1 MTRVKH
7 KVRTPSDISCLL
19 EDTRGVTAI
28 EYTLI
33 AALIVMAFVFLIG
46 QIGDFVS
53 VPFETLAS
61 YL

>member
-1 MTRVKH
+1 MIRVKH
-7 KVRTPSDISCLL
+7 KVRTSNAISCLS
-19 EDTRGVTAI
+19 EDIRGVTSI

-33 AALIVMAFVFLIG
+33 AALIVMAFVFLID